1 MNLELL
7 QGVKLR
13 SSLQCQTEF
22 LIERRHFVQK
32 GHFHKDMNSFD
43 MEFVFNIENAINL
56 KLIITRILLQSSIF
70 ILTLFLL
77 QVNNNNVSWREF
89 LCHWPLW
96 SIYIAHFS
104 MNWSNY
110 IIMQWLPTYM
120 TRTLG
125 AEKSH
130 IMFTAVPYIMNSLV
144 GMGEIS
150 LLSTL
155 TKYRRLMLKISL
167 FMMRFS
173 LYYNLIIK

>member
-1 MNLELL
+1 M
-7 QGVKLR
+7 
-13 SSLQCQTEF
+13 F
-22 LIERRHFVQK
+22 LFKIEDFK
-32 GHFHKDMNSFD
+32 YM
-43 MEFVFNIENAINL
+43 
-56 KLIITRILLQSSIF
+56 
-70 ILTLFLL
+70 LFLSIYHCVLIYIKHFKMHVFYL

-144 GMGEIS
+144 GMGKNAIFTNVFFFLKLGIQDATRIYIDI
-150 LLSTL
+150 LLQYKL
-155 TKYRRLMLKISL
+155 QYKNAEK
-167 FMMRFS
+167 
-173 LYYNLIIK
+173 

>member
-1 MNLELL
+1 
-7 QGVKLR
+7 
-13 SSLQCQTEF
+13 
-22 LIERRHFVQK
+22 
-32 GHFHKDMNSFD
+32 MNSFYV
-43 MEFVFNIENAINL
+43 EWVFQYCKCNQSLKKINITGKHCI
-56 KLIITRILLQSSIF
+56 RSSIF
-70 ILTLFLL
+70 ILTLFFL

-155 TKYRRLMLKISL
+155 TKHKRLLLKL
-167 FMMRFS
+167 F
-173 LYYNLIIK
+173 YYDKIFPYTIILS

>member
-1 MNLELL
+1 M
-7 QGVKLR
+7 
-13 SSLQCQTEF
+13 SSFYVEW
-22 LIERRHFVQK
+22 
-32 GHFHKDMNSFD
+32 
-43 MEFVFNIENAINL
+43 VFQYCKCNQSL
-56 KLIITRILLQSSIF
+56 KKIDITGKYCIRSSIF
-70 ILTLFLL
+70 ILTLFFL

-144 GMGEIS
+144 GMGEIF
-150 LLSTL
+150 LLSIL
-155 TKYRRLMLKISL
+155 TKHKRLILKMFFYDKIFPCTYL
-167 FMMRFS
+167 F
-173 LYYNLIIK
+173 IK

>member
-1 MNLELL
+1 MWN
-7 QGVKLR
+7 G
-13 SSLQCQTEF
+13 F
-22 LIERRHFVQK
+22 
-32 GHFHKDMNSFD
+32 
-43 MEFVFNIENAINL
+43 FNIANATNL
-56 KLIITRILLQSSIF
+56 KKKIDITGKYCIRSSIF
-70 ILTLFLL
+70 ILTLFFL

-144 GMGEIS
+144 GMGEIF
-150 LLSTL
+150 LLLTL
-155 TKYRRLMLKISL
+155 TKHRHLSF
-167 FMMRFS
+167 FMIRFS
-173 LYYNLIIK
+173 LYMYYNLIIK

>member
-1 MNLELL
+1 
-7 QGVKLR
+7 
-13 SSLQCQTEF
+13 
-22 LIERRHFVQK
+22 
-32 GHFHKDMNSFD
+32 
-43 MEFVFNIENAINL
+43 
-56 KLIITRILLQSSIF
+56 
-70 ILTLFLL
+70 
-77 QVNNNNVSWREF
+77 
-89 LCHWPLW
+89 
-96 SIYIAHFS
+96 

-155 TKYRRLMLKISL
+155 TKYRRLKLKIYL
-167 FMMRFS
+167 FMMRLFPV
-173 LYYNLIIK
+173 L